1 LSGQLS
7 LSFGGDSVTVPYD
20 ASVAGMQS
28 ALQSMPS
35 VGSVQVPFLSRF
47 TSLCLLP
54 LCFVF

>member
-35 VGSVQVPFLSRF
+35 VGSVQVNPHSPSPSRF
-47 TSLCLLP
+47 TSS
-54 LCFVF
+54 VV